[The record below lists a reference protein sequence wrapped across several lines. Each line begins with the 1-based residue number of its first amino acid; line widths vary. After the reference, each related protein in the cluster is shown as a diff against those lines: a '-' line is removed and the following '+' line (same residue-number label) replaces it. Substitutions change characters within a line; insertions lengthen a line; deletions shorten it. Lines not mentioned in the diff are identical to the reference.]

1 MYTHSSWL
9 IIREMQIKIR
19 RRYHFCHNFGKNIKS
34 QIWAPSRTA
43 GGVEIWYNHITEQ
56 FSTSN
61 KVNDA
66 CTLQSGN
73 FTEVE
78 NLAACYIHL
87 FHWVINHCP
96 TRNSCTCALENKFK
110 NIHSINVLEQQK
122 KKKKENDINVYQQ
135 K

>member
-1 MYTHSSWL
+1 MRIQLHVHMCISCTCGVCLQHCFTLPRQFKEGERQTADKHMYTHSFWL

-43 GGVEIWYNHITEQ
+43 GRVEIWYNHITEQ

-87 FHWVINHCP
+87 FH
-96 TRNSCTCALENKFK
+96 
-110 NIHSINVLEQQK
+110 
-122 KKKKENDINVYQQ
+122 
-135 K
+135 